1 MDTQGLLTA
10 VCHDA
15 GDGSGDLLIEI
26 PPSII
31 QAMGLR
37 IGDSVELEIVDGLLV
52 LTPFRDAQPD
62 A

>member
-1 MDTQGLLTA
+1 MDTQELRIA
-10 VCHDA
+10 ICHDA
-15 GDGSGDLLIEI
+15 GDGSGDLILEI

-52 LTPFRDAQPD
+52 LTPLRDAQPD